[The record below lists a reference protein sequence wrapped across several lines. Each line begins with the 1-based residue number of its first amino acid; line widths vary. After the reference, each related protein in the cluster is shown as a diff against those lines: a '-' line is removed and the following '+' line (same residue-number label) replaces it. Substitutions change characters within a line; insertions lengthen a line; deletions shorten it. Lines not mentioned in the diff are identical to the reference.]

1 MASRINNAEDTPK
14 TKLTRD
20 NLRGAL
26 EIYQFLKPYQTQFWF
41 GLILLFLSSVSF
53 MVFPFISG
61 RIVDIAQGKSDFSY
75 NFFGRT
81 VAYTLTLAKIGK
93 FLIILLVAQGVLS
106 YFRVILFAK
115 VSENG
120 IADVRSALY
129 TKIITLPIS
138 FFEKSRVGELISRT
152 NSDVEK
158 LYSTF
163 SVTLAEFIRQI
174 IILVTGI
181 TILCVT
187 TWKLALVMLATFP
200 VIVVG
205 AIFFGRFIRKM
216 SKDRQTAIAETNV
229 ILDETLQAIA
239 AVKAFTNESFES
251 LRYGKTNRK
260 AVDVSMKYAS
270 WRAVF
275 ATFIVVVLFGT
286 LFFVLW
292 EGAVLL
298 QSNQITAG
306 ELIMFFTYTA
316 IIGGAIAGL
325 GNFYTELVGAVGATE
340 RIREILHSP
349 AEVKIVDSAKP
360 IQKRLYGEIEFKNVQ
375 FEYPT
380 RADIKVLNNV
390 SFRINAGQKIAIVGP
405 SGAGKSTIIQLLLRF
420 YNLSGGEIL
429 VDGKN
434 IADYNIS
441 EYRQH
446 LSLVPQEVLLFG
458 GTIRENILYGKPDA
472 TDAELNLAAKQSNC
486 LEFINSFPEGF
497 ETVVGERGIKLS
509 GGQRQRIAI
518 ARAILRNPSILLLD
532 EATSSLDAESEKV
545 VQEALNNLMEN
556 RTSIIVAHRLST
568 IRDVDQIYV
577 LDHGKIVEQGT
588 HEELS
593 NIENGLYENLA
604 RLQFGNKVDL

>member
-1 MASRINNAEDTPK
+1 MSSRNTTIADTPK

-26 EIYQFLKPYQTQFWF
+26 EIYQFLKPYQKQFWL
-41 GLILLFLSSVSF
+41 GLILLFFSSVSF

-61 RIVDIAQGKSDFSY
+61 RIVDIAQGKSNFDF
-75 NFFGRT
+75 NFFGKT
-81 VAYTLTLAKIGK
+81 ITYTLTLAKIGK

-174 IILVTGI
+174 IILVSGI

-216 SKDRQTAIAETNV
+216 SKERQTAIADTNV

-286 LFFVLW
+286 LFFV
-292 EGAVLL
+292 
-298 QSNQITAG
+298 
-306 ELIMFFTYTA
+306 
-316 IIGGAIAGL
+316 
-325 GNFYTELVGAVGATE
+325 FY
-340 RIREILHSP
+340 I
-349 AEVKIVDSAKP
+349 
-360 IQKRLYGEIEFKNVQ
+360 
-375 FEYPT
+375 
-380 RADIKVLNNV
+380 
-390 SFRINAGQKIAIVGP
+390 
-405 SGAGKSTIIQLLLRF
+405 SG
-420 YNLSGGEIL
+420 
-429 VDGKN
+429 
-434 IADYNIS
+434 
-441 EYRQH
+441 
-446 LSLVPQEVLLFG
+446 
-458 GTIRENILYGKPDA
+458 
-472 TDAELNLAAKQSNC
+472 
-486 LEFINSFPEGF
+486 
-497 ETVVGERGIKLS
+497 
-509 GGQRQRIAI
+509 
-518 ARAILRNPSILLLD
+518 
-532 EATSSLDAESEKV
+532 
-545 VQEALNNLMEN
+545 
-556 RTSIIVAHRLST
+556 
-568 IRDVDQIYV
+568 
-577 LDHGKIVEQGT
+577 
-588 HEELS
+588 
-593 NIENGLYENLA
+593 
-604 RLQFGNKVDL
+604 

>member
-1 MASRINNAEDTPK
+1 MAQRINNTDDTPK
-14 TKLTRD
+14 TKLTRE

-26 EIYQFLKPYQTQFWF
+26 EIYQFLRPYQKQFWL

-61 RIVDIAQGKSDFSY
+61 RIVDIAQGKTNFDF
-75 NFFGRT
+75 NFFGKT
-81 VAYTLTLAKIGK
+81 ISYTLTLAKIGK
-93 FLIILLVAQGVLS
+93 FLIILLVAQGILS
-106 YFRVILFAK
+106 YFRVTLFAK

-120 IADVRSALY
+120 IADVRGALY

-174 IILVTGI
+174 IILVSGI

-216 SKDRQTAIAETNV
+216 SKERQTAIADTNV

-251 LRYGKTNRK
+251 LRYGKMNRK

-270 WRAVF
+270 WRAIF
-275 ATFIVVVLFGT
+275 STFIVVVLFGT

-349 AEVKIVDSAKP
+349 SEVKITDAAKP
-360 IQKRLYGEIEFKNVQ
+360 IQKSLYGEIEFKNVQ

-434 IADYNIS
+434 IADTNIT

-472 TDAELNLAAKQSNC
+472 TQAELNEAARQSNC

-497 ETVVGERGIKLS
+497 ETIVGERGIKLS

-556 RTSIIVAHRLST
+556 RTSIIVAHRLAT

-577 LDHGKIVEQGT
+577 LEHGRIVEQGT

-604 RLQFGNKVDL
+604 RLQFGS